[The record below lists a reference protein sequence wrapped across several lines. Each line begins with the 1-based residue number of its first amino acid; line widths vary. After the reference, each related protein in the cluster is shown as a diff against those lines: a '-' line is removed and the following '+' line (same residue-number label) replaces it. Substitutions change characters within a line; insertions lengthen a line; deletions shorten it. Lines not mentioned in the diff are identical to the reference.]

1 MSQVLLQELT
11 GNDLRKVAQYWN
23 THRIRPSLNAEI
35 PADRPDSIYFV
46 PQLNN
51 TCDYLTEVAVDEID
65 IAEELCTEQVSA
77 KGCSTHFNDLAIM
90 TMEDEGLQMP
100 HTADE
105 AKDLYI
111 TLLSLINELE
121 LNDKHIS

>member
-1 MSQVLLQELT
+1 MLQGLT
-11 GNDLRKVAQYWN
+11 RNDLHKVAQYWN
-23 THRIRPSLNAEI
+23 THRIRTSLNVET
-35 PADRPDSIYFV
+35 PADRPDVIYFV

-51 TCDYLTEVAVDEID
+51 TRDYLTEVAVDETD

-77 KGCSTHFNDLAIM
+77 RGCSTHFNDLAIM
-90 TMEDEGLQMP
+90 IMEDEGPQMP

-111 TLLSLINELE
+111 TLLSLINDLE
-121 LNDKHIS
+121 LNNKHVI